1 MSWPDFEQYLRV
13 VPADIT
19 NKTIANTLEL
29 AGPLV
34 KITSESADDSKT
46 ADDSE
51 SADDS
56 SPVRAADLANLR
68 VALLG
73 MEKLQVVYVSS
84 LFALTES
91 GQLCV
96 PHCNYDSVQAGMT
109 QTLTKFESKNG
120 CYPFR
125 GHFLPKWPRL

>member
-1 MSWPDFEQYLRV
+1 MQNGMSWPDFEQYLRV

-29 AGPLV
+29 SGPLV
-34 KITSESADDSKT
+34 KIT
-46 ADDSE
+46 SE

-73 MEKLQVVYVSS
+73 MENLQVVYVSS

-96 PHCNYDSVQAGMT
+96 PHCNYDSVQPGMT
-109 QTLTKFESKNG
+109 EALTKFESEDG
-120 CYPFR
+120 CYPFK
-125 GHFLPKWPRL
+125 GHFLPNS